1 MMKASYSIFGHFT
14 LHFLFVFPY
23 DVLYLDSKTLTEEQ
37 RDRMFDDLNSKPD
50 KIGWM
55 VHILSPH
62 YISTCMLRR

>member
-1 MMKASYSIFGHFT
+1 MFYY
-14 LHFLFVFPY
+14 V
-23 DVLYLDSKTLTEEQ
+23 DSKTLSEEQ
-37 RDRMFDDLNSKPD
+37 RDRMFDDLNENTD